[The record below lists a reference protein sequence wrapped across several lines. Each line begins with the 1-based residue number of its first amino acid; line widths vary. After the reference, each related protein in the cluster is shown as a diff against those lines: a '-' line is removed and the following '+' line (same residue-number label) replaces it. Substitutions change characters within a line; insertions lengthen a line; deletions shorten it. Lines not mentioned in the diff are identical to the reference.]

1 MNRALVRV
9 RTGLALSIVT
19 IALVSCSSAD
29 ERILLNQFFA
39 ASRLRDLTALRN
51 VATVV
56 FEPATDGIVTGF
68 ELLSVTV
75 VRASQGRTVEEEVS
89 IAAPVRLPDGS
100 TVDKTLVVTMQRDLP
115 ESDRTRLDGLMITSI
130 RAAQASPSIPRR

>member
-1 MNRALVRV
+1 MSRALVRV
-9 RTGLALSIVT
+9 RTGLALSLVT

-130 RAAQASPSIPRR
+130 RAAQASPSTPRR

>member
-9 RTGLALSIVT
+9 RTGLALSLVT